1 MGRLCALAVVLGAVL
16 VQYLPELPDLKSLYA
31 ASLCLAILL
40 VVLSWLGPNRH
51 RKLSSVSSAV
61 RAQDQTEAAAD
72 LHRKRDSAEGFNTGF
87 NRGFNTGIK
96 LFRLGLFRALVVFT
110 ALLLSITWVTWRAE
124 QRLNA
129 VLALE
134 HENVVT
140 RLTFRVTSMPNDTS
154 DSLRFEAQ
162 VLEPFKAGVPT
173 FLQVSWLKTPTMP
186 EVLPGQVFRAA
197 LVLRRPHS
205 NLNPHGFD
213 YEGHLFAK
221 NIRALGRLRGLP
233 VLLAD
238 DPYASFSV
246 SIARARHVVRLGMRR
261 VTADMTYGAV
271 LIALAIGDQDSV
283 KQEHWQIFN
292 LTGITHL
299 VSISGSHVTM
309 LAAVGG
315 WLVLLI
321 MKRARWRGR
330 LLCERVPARVIATL
344 AAMLVAWLYCLLAGW
359 GVPAQRT
366 FFMLAC
372 VAASILARHT
382 LSASRV
388 LAAAAAVVVV
398 ADPWAPLATGFWLSF
413 LAVGILFAAGA
424 AGSKTLSQSSAV
436 PVSGVKVGVVEDTA
450 DQWHMQASRT
460 YLFRQYAIQFKQRTV
475 RLRQR
480 SALCMQRVKLLC
492 AEATRLQW
500 LITIAMLPVL
510 AFLFQQVSLVSPFA
524 NALAIPVLTFVVT
537 PLALALALFGLVPG
551 LGWLASASGV
561 LAHLTLEYTL
571 IPVTWLA
578 NLSWASFDVAAA
590 PFWTLALAAVGLCWA
605 LQPPGWPM
613 RRAGWCLLLPV
624 LSFEPQRPAMGS
636 WRLLAFDV
644 GQGGAVLVQTKAHH
658 ILFDTGPRQGASD
671 AGARTIVPGLRALGI
686 RRLDSIVVSH
696 ADSDHAGGLFAVLKA
711 LPVRTLYSSFS
722 FQDWLRRAPPA
733 SVSAILK
740 KESMQLLPCERG
752 RYWEWDGVRFEFLHP
767 SKAQPELAKS
777 VPVRPGKVR
786 PSKNAQSCVLHVQGS
801 HHSALLP
808 GDIGVKQEGLLLER
822 QFEEQRGFKQQVS
835 NQSSSKQQGSKQSN
849 LEHRIPAKP
858 AEIQL
863 SALFADLVVVAHHGS
878 DTSSSQRFVQQ
889 LGAQHAIAQVGYL
902 NRFAHPHPSIKQRW
916 LQAKANFWQTDRH
929 GAILA
934 RSTPGGL
941 SVQPYSQLRQ
951 RYWHQRL
958 P

>member
-1 MGRLCALAVVLGAVL
+1 MGRLCALAIVLGAVL
-16 VQYLPELPDLKSLYA
+16 VQSSPRLPALESLYA
-31 ASLCLAILL
+31 ASFCVAGLLALLCLLQRGGDKKQTNKIKRAGQTLRRPTVVLL
-40 VVLSWLGPNRH
+40 V
-51 RKLSSVSSAV
+51 
-61 RAQDQTEAAAD
+61 
-72 LHRKRDSAEGFNTGF
+72 
-87 NRGFNTGIK
+87 
-96 LFRLGLFRALVVFT
+96 LF
-110 ALLLSITWVTWRAE
+110 LSITWVTWRAE
-124 QRLNA
+124 QRLSV

-140 RLTFRVTSMPNDTS
+140 RLTFRVTSLPNDTS
-154 DSLRFEAQ
+154 ESLRFEAQ

-173 FLQVSWLKTPTMP
+173 SLQVSWLKTPTMP
-186 EVLPGQVFRAA
+186 QVLPGQVFRAA

-221 NIRALGRLRGLP
+221 NIRALGRVRGLP
-233 VLLAD
+233 VLLAY

-246 SIARARHVVRLGMRR
+246 SIARARQVVRAGMRR
-261 VTADMTYGAV
+261 VTAAMPYGAV

-315 WLVLLI
+315 WLMLLI

-330 LLCERVPARVIATL
+330 LFCERVPARVIATL

-372 VAASILARHT
+372 VAASILVRHT

-436 PVSGVKVGVVEDTA
+436 PASGVQVGTVEDSS
-450 DQWHMQASRT
+450 DQSSIQAGRT
-460 YLFRQYAIQFKQRTV
+460 YLFMQRVTLFRQCAV
-475 RLRQR
+475 LLRQR
-480 SALCMQRVKLLC
+480 TLLLC
-492 AEATRLQW
+492 TEATRLQW

-524 NALAIPVLTFVVT
+524 NALAIPVLTFIVT
-537 PLALALALFGLVPG
+537 PLALALALFGIVPG
-551 LGWLASASGV
+551 LGWLATASGT
-561 LAHLTLEYTL
+561 LAHLALEYTL

-578 NLSWASFDVAAA
+578 SLSWASFEVAAA
-590 PFWTLALAAVGLCWA
+590 PFWTLALAGTGLCWA
-605 LQPPGWPM
+605 LQPPGWPV
-613 RRAGWCLLLPV
+613 RWAGWCLLLPV
-624 LSFEPQRPAMGS
+624 LSFVPQRPEIGH
-636 WRLLAFDV
+636 WKLLVFDV
-644 GQGGAVLVQTKAHH
+644 GQGGAVLLQTQTHNV
-658 ILFDTGPRQGASD
+658 LFDTGPRQGASD
-671 AGARTIVPGLRALGI
+671 AGTRTLVPALRALGI
-686 RRLDSIVVSH
+686 RKLDSVVVSH
-696 ADSDHAGGLFAVLKA
+696 ADSDHAGGLLAVLKV
-711 LPVRTLYSSFS
+711 LPVGTLYSSFS
-722 FQDWLRRAPPA
+722 FQEWLRRALHA
-733 SVSAILK
+733 SAAQSLKTESLQASAVQSLK
-740 KESMQLLPCERG
+740 TESLQAHLCEHGHR
-752 RYWEWDGVRFEFLHP
+752 WDWDGVRFEFLHP
-767 SKAQPELAKS
+767 AARQPAVVPAPAVQIASPNASSARDLKLTTQTEPANTVSVRSNKS
-777 VPVRPGKVR
+777 R

-808 GDIGVKQEGLLLER
+808 GDIGVKQEQLLLER
-822 QFEEQRGFKQQVS
+822 HTSV
-835 NQSSSKQQGSKQSN
+835 
-849 LEHRIPAKP
+849 
-858 AEIQL
+858 L
-863 SALFADLVVVAHHGS
+863 SANLVVVAHHGS
-878 DTSSSQRFVQQ
+878 DTSSSPRFVQQ
-889 LGAQHAIAQVGYL
+889 LEAQHAIAQVGYL
-902 NRFAHPHPSIKQRW
+902 NRFGHPHPVIKQRW
-916 LQAKANFWQTDRH
+916 LGAKAKFWQTDRH

-934 RSTPGGL
+934 RSTPAGL

>member
-1 MGRLCALAVVLGAVL
+1 MGRLCALAIVLGAVL
-16 VQYLPELPDLKSLYA
+16 VQYSPGLPALKSLYA
-31 ASLCLAILL
+31 ASLCVAGLLALLCLLQRDGDKKQTNKIKRAGQMLRQPAVVLL
-40 VVLSWLGPNRH
+40 V
-51 RKLSSVSSAV
+51 
-61 RAQDQTEAAAD
+61 
-72 LHRKRDSAEGFNTGF
+72 
-87 NRGFNTGIK
+87 
-96 LFRLGLFRALVVFT
+96 LF
-110 ALLLSITWVTWRAE
+110 LSITWVTWRAE
-124 QRLNA
+124 QRLSA

-140 RLTFRVTSMPNDTS
+140 RLTFRVTSLPNDTS
-154 DSLRFEAQ
+154 ESLRFEAQ
-162 VLEPFKAGVPT
+162 VLKPFKAGVPT
-173 FLQVSWLKTPTMP
+173 SLQVSWLKTPTMP
-186 EVLPGQVFRAA
+186 QVLPGQVLRAA

-221 NIRALGRLRGLP
+221 NIRALGRVRGLP

-238 DPYASFSV
+238 EPYASFSV
-246 SIARARHVVRLGMRR
+246 SIARARHIVREGMRR
-261 VTADMTYGAV
+261 VTAAMPFGAV

-315 WLVLLI
+315 WLMLLI

-372 VAASILARHT
+372 VAASILVRHT

-424 AGSKTLSQSSAV
+424 AGSKMLAQSSAV
-436 PVSGVKVGVVEDTA
+436 PASGVQVGIVEDPPN
-450 DQWHMQASRT
+450 QSSIQASRT
-460 YLFRQYAIQFKQRTV
+460 YLFRQHLTPFRQHAIQFKQRTV
-475 RLRQR
+475 LIRQR
-480 SALCMQRVKLLC
+480 AALCMQRVKLLC

-537 PLALALALFGLVPG
+537 PLALALALFGIVPG
-551 LGWLASASGV
+551 LGWLATASGV
-561 LAHLTLEYTL
+561 LAHWALECTL

-590 PFWTLALAAVGLCWA
+590 PFWTLALAAAGLCWA
-605 LQPPGWPM
+605 LQPPGWPA
-613 RRAGWCLLLPV
+613 RWAGWCLLLPV
-624 LSFEPQRPAMGS
+624 LFYEPQRPALGH
-636 WRLLAFDV
+636 WKLLAFDV
-644 GQGGAVLVQTKAHH
+644 GQGGAVLLQTQTHNV
-658 ILFDTGPRQGASD
+658 LFDTGPRQGASD
-671 AGARTIVPGLRALGI
+671 AGTRTLVPAMRTLGI
-686 RRLDSIVVSH
+686 RKIESVVVSH
-696 ADSDHAGGLFAVLKA
+696 ADSDHAGGLLAVLKA
-711 LPVRTLYSSFS
+711 LPVGTLYSSFS
-722 FQDWLRRAPPA
+722 FQEWLRHASPA

-752 RYWEWDGVRFEFLHP
+752 RYWDWDGVRFEFLHP
-767 SKAQPELAKS
+767 SKAQSEPPIT
-777 VPVRPGKVR
+777 VPVRPSKVR
-786 PSKNAQSCVLHVQGS
+786 PSKNAQSCVLHVQGA

-808 GDIGVKQEGLLLER
+808 GDIGVKQEQLLLER
-822 QFEEQRGFKQQVS
+822 HASEQRAPVQHVLAQ
-835 NQSSSKQQGSKQSN
+835 
-849 LEHRIPAKP
+849 PALAQRQAVHTTQATP
-858 AEIQL
+858 A
-863 SALFADLVVVAHHGS
+863 ALTADLVVVAHHGS
-878 DTSSSQRFVQQ
+878 DTSSSSRFVQQ
-889 LGAQHAIAQVGYL
+889 LGAQHAIVQTGYL
-902 NRFAHPHPSIKQRW
+902 NRFGHPHPVIKQRW
-916 LQAKANFWQTDRH
+916 VEAKVTFWQTDRH

-934 RSTPGGL
+934 SSTPAGL
-941 SVQPYSQLRQ
+941 SVQAYSQLRQ

>member
-1 MGRLCALAVVLGAVL
+1 MGRLCALAIVLGAVL
-16 VQYLPELPDLKSLYA
+16 VQYLPELPNLKSLFA
-31 ASLCLAILL
+31 ASLCLASLL
-40 VVLSWLGPNRH
+40 VVLSWQGSYRQ
-51 RKLSSVSSAV
+51 RQLSSVSSAV
-61 RAQDQTEAAAD
+61 RGQDKVKAAAD
-72 LHRKRDSAEGFNTGF
+72 LHQTTDLHHKRDSEAGF
-87 NRGFNTGIK
+87 NRAIES
-96 LFRLGLFRALVVFT
+96 FRLGLLRVLVVFT
-110 ALLLSITWVTWRAE
+110 ALLLSLTWATWRAE
-124 QRLNA
+124 SRLAA
-129 VLALE
+129 VLSSDL
-134 HENVVT
+134 ENVVT
-140 RLTFRVTSMPNDTS
+140 RLTFRVTSLPNDTS
-154 DSLRFEAQ
+154 ESLRFEAQ
-162 VLEPFKAGVPT
+162 VLKPLAAGVPT
-173 FLQVSWLKTPTMP
+173 ALQVSWLKTPTIP
-186 EVLPGQVFRAA
+186 QVLPGQVFRAA
-197 LVLRRPHS
+197 LVLRRPHG

-221 NIRALGRLRGLP
+221 NIRALGRVRGLP

-238 DPYASFSV
+238 DPYASFTV
-246 SIARARHVVRLGMRR
+246 SIARARHYVRLGMRR

-315 WLVLLI
+315 WLMLLI

-330 LLCERVPARVIATL
+330 LLCERIPARVIATL

-372 VAASILARHT
+372 VAVSILVRHT
-382 LSASRV
+382 MSASRV
-388 LAAAAAVVVV
+388 LAAAAAIVVV

-424 AGSKTLSQSSAV
+424 AGSKRLEQSSAV
-436 PVSGVKVGVVEDTA
+436 RVSGAQAGFVEDSA
-450 DQWHMQASRT
+450 DPLSTQASRA
-460 YLFRQYAIQFKQRTV
+460 YLYWQRFRL
-475 RLRQR
+475 LRQR
-480 SALCMQRVKLLC
+480 VVLCMQSVKILC
-492 AEATRLQW
+492 IEAARLQW

-551 LGWLASASGV
+551 LGWLATASGV
-561 LAHLTLEYTL
+561 LAHWALECTL

-590 PFWTLALAAVGLCWA
+590 PSWTLVLAGAGLCWA
-605 LQPPGWPM
+605 LQPPGWPV
-613 RRAGWCLLLPV
+613 RWAGWCLLLPV
-624 LSFEPQRPAMGS
+624 LSFEPQRPASGH

-644 GQGGAVLVQTKAHH
+644 GQGGAVLLQTQSHD

-671 AGARTIVPGLRALGI
+671 AGARTLVPALRALSV
-686 RRLDSIVVSH
+686 RKLDSVVVSH
-696 ADSDHAGGLFAVLKA
+696 ADNDHAGGLLAVLKT

-722 FQDWLRRAPPA
+722 FQEWLRRASPDGA
-733 SVSAILK
+733 SSSLK
-740 KESMQLLPCERG
+740 TESLQARLCERG
-752 RYWEWDGVRFEFLHP
+752 HRWEWDGVRFEFLHP
-767 SKAQPELAKS
+767 EARQPAV
-777 VPVRPGKVR
+777 VPMRTRKVR
-786 PSKNAQSCVLHVQGS
+786 SSKNAQSCVLHIQGS

-808 GDIGVKQEGLLLER
+808 GDIGVKQEELLLGR
-822 QFEEQRGFKQQVS
+822 QFAEQSGSTQQVS
-835 NQSSSKQQGSKQSN
+835 NQSALQQ
-849 LEHRIPAKP
+849 LMPAKL
-858 AEIQL
+858 AEIQPSVL
-863 SALFADLVVVAHHGS
+863 SADLVVVAHHGS

-929 GAILA
+929 GAVVA
-934 RSTPGGL
+934 NSTPAGL
-941 SVQPYSQLRQ
+941 SVQHYSQLRQ

>member
-1 MGRLCALAVVLGAVL
+1 MGRLCALAIVLGAVL
-16 VQYLPELPDLKSLYA
+16 VQSSPRLPALESLYA
-31 ASLCLAILL
+31 ASFCVAGLLAVLCLLRRGGDKKQSNKIKRAGQTLRRPTVVLL
-40 VVLSWLGPNRH
+40 V
-51 RKLSSVSSAV
+51 
-61 RAQDQTEAAAD
+61 
-72 LHRKRDSAEGFNTGF
+72 
-87 NRGFNTGIK
+87 
-96 LFRLGLFRALVVFT
+96 LF
-110 ALLLSITWVTWRAE
+110 LSITWVTWRAE
-124 QRLNA
+124 QRLSA

-140 RLTFRVTSMPNDTS
+140 RLTFRVTSLPNDTS
-154 DSLRFEAQ
+154 ESVRFEAQ
-162 VLEPFKAGVPT
+162 VLEPLKAGVPAS
-173 FLQVSWLKTPTMP
+173 LQVSWLKTPTMP
-186 EVLPGQVFRAA
+186 QVLPGQVFRAA

-221 NIRALGRLRGLP
+221 NIRALGRVRGLP

-246 SIARARHVVRLGMRR
+246 SIARARQVVRAGMRR
-261 VTADMTYGAV
+261 VTANMPYGAV

-315 WLVLLI
+315 WLMLLI

-330 LLCERVPARVIATL
+330 LFCERVPARVIATL

-372 VAASILARHT
+372 VAASILVRHT

-388 LAAAAAVVVV
+388 LAAAAAVVMV

-436 PVSGVKVGVVEDTA
+436 PASGVQVGTVEDSS
-450 DQWHMQASRT
+450 DQSSIQAGQT
-460 YLFRQYAIQFKQRTV
+460 YLFMQRVTLFRQCAV
-475 RLRQR
+475 LLRQR
-480 SALCMQRVKLLC
+480 TLLLC
-492 AEATRLQW
+492 TEATRLQW

-537 PLALALALFGLVPG
+537 PLALALALFGIVPG
-551 LGWLASASGV
+551 LGWLAMTSGT
-561 LAHLTLEYTL
+561 LAHLALEYTL

-578 NLSWASFDVAAA
+578 SLSWASFEVAAA
-590 PFWTLALAAVGLCWA
+590 PFWTLALAGAGLCWA
-605 LQPPGWPM
+605 LQPPGWPV
-613 RRAGWCLLLPV
+613 RWAGWCLLLPV
-624 LSFEPQRPAMGS
+624 LSFVPQRPEIGH
-636 WRLLAFDV
+636 WKLLAFDV
-644 GQGGAVLVQTKAHH
+644 GQGGAVLLQTQTHNV
-658 ILFDTGPRQGASD
+658 LFDTGPRQGASD
-671 AGARTIVPGLRALGI
+671 AGTRTLVPALRALGI
-686 RRLDSIVVSH
+686 RKLDSVVVSH
-696 ADSDHAGGLFAVLKA
+696 ADSDHAGGLLAVLKA
-711 LPVRTLYSSFS
+711 LPVGTLYSSFS
-722 FQDWLRRAPPA
+722 FQEWLRRALHT
-733 SVSAILK
+733 SAAQSLK
-740 KESMQLLPCERG
+740 TESLQAHLCEHGHR
-752 RYWEWDGVRFEFLHP
+752 WDWDGVRFEFLHP
-767 SKAQPELAKS
+767 AARQPAVVPTQAVQIASPNASSARDLKPTTQTEPANTVSVRSNKS
-777 VPVRPGKVR
+777 RL
-786 PSKNAQSCVLHVQGS
+786 SKNAQSCVLHVQGS

-808 GDIGVKQEGLLLER
+808 GDIGVKQEQLLLER
-822 QFEEQRGFKQQVS
+822 HTSV
-835 NQSSSKQQGSKQSN
+835 
-849 LEHRIPAKP
+849 
-858 AEIQL
+858 L
-863 SALFADLVVVAHHGS
+863 SANLVVVAHHGS
-878 DTSSSQRFVQQ
+878 DTSSSSRFVQQ
-889 LGAQHAIAQVGYL
+889 LEAQHAIAQVGYL
-902 NRFAHPHPSIKQRW
+902 NRFGHPHPAIKQRW
-916 LQAKANFWQTDRH
+916 LEAKAKFWQTDRH

-934 RSTPGGL
+934 RSTPAGL
-941 SVQPYSQLRQ
+941 SVQPYSEIRQ

>member
-1 MGRLCALAVVLGAVL
+1 MGRLCALAVVLGSVL

-31 ASLCLAILL
+31 ANLGLASLL
-40 VVLSWLGPNRH
+40 VMLSWLGPNRH

-72 LHRKRDSAEGFNTGF
+72 LDRKRDSEAGF
-87 NRGFNTGIK
+87 NRGIK

-124 QRLNA
+124 LRLA
-129 VLALE
+129 AKLSAA

-154 DSLRFEAQ
+154 ESLRFEAQ
-162 VLEPFKAGVPT
+162 VLEPLKAGVPT
-173 FLQVSWLKTPTMP
+173 SLQVSWLKTPTMP
-186 EVLPGQVFRAA
+186 QVLPGQVFRAA

-205 NLNPHGFD
+205 NLNPHGLD

-221 NIRALGRLRGLP
+221 NIRALGRVRGLP
-233 VLLAD
+233 VLLVD

-246 SIARARHVVRLGMRR
+246 SIARARFYVREGMRR

-315 WLVLLI
+315 WLVLLT
-321 MKRARWRGR
+321 MKRVRWRGR

-424 AGSKTLSQSSAV
+424 AGSKTLSQNKVV
-436 PVSGVKVGVVEDTA
+436 PALGVQVGIVEDPA
-450 DQWHMQASRT
+450 DQSHIQASRT
-460 YLFRQYAIQFKQRTV
+460 YLFRQRVTLCWQRAA
-475 RLRQR
+475 LFRQR
-480 SALCMQRVKLLC
+480 AKRLC

-537 PLALALALFGLVPG
+537 PLALVLALFGLVPG
-551 LGWLASASGV
+551 LGWLATASGV
-561 LAHLTLEYTL
+561 LAHWALEHTL

-590 PFWTLALAAVGLCWA
+590 PFWTLALAAAGLCWA

-613 RRAGWCLLLPV
+613 RWAGWCLLLPV

-644 GQGGAVLVQTKAHH
+644 GQGGAVLMQTQTHN

-671 AGARTIVPGLRALGI
+671 AGTRTIVPGLRALGI
-686 RRLDSIVVSH
+686 RKLDSVVVSH
-696 ADSDHAGGLFAVLKA
+696 ADSDHAGGLLAVLKT
-711 LPVRTLYSSFS
+711 LPVRKLYSSFS
-722 FQDWLRRAPPA
+722 FQDWLRRKPPEGA
-733 SVSAILK
+733 SPSLK
-740 KESMQLLPCERG
+740 TESLQARFCERG
-752 RYWEWDGVRFEFLHP
+752 HHWDWDGVRFEFLHP
-767 SKAQPELAKS
+767 AARQAAVVPTRASKT
-777 VPVRPGKVR
+777 R
-786 PSKNAQSCVLHVQGS
+786 PSKNAQSCVLHVQGV

-808 GDIGVKQEGLLLER
+808 GDIGIKQEELLLDR
-822 QFEEQRGFKQQVS
+822 QFAA
-835 NQSSSKQQGSKQSN
+835 QSGSLQ
-849 LEHRIPAKP
+849 P
-858 AEIQL
+858 
-863 SALFADLVVVAHHGS
+863 SALSADLVVVAHHGS
-878 DTSSSQRFVQQ
+878 DTSSSQRFVQR

-902 NRFAHPHPSIKQRW
+902 NRFAHPHPLIKQRW

-934 RSTPGGL
+934 RSTSAGL

>member
-1 MGRLCALAVVLGAVL
+1 MGRLCALAIVLGAVL
-16 VQYLPELPDLKSLYA
+16 VQSSPRLPALESLYA
-31 ASLCLAILL
+31 ASFGVAGLLTLLCLLQRDGDKKQTNKIKRAGQMLRQPTVVLL
-40 VVLSWLGPNRH
+40 V
-51 RKLSSVSSAV
+51 
-61 RAQDQTEAAAD
+61 
-72 LHRKRDSAEGFNTGF
+72 
-87 NRGFNTGIK
+87 
-96 LFRLGLFRALVVFT
+96 LF
-110 ALLLSITWVTWRAE
+110 LSITWVTWRAE
-124 QRLNA
+124 QRLSA

-140 RLTFRVTSMPNDTS
+140 RLTFRVTSLPNDTS
-154 DSLRFEAQ
+154 ESLRFEAE

-173 FLQVSWLKTPTMP
+173 SLQVSWLKTPTMP
-186 EVLPGQVFRAA
+186 QVLPGQVFRAA

-221 NIRALGRLRGLP
+221 NIRALGRVRGLP

-246 SIARARHVVRLGMRR
+246 SVARARQVVRAGMRR
-261 VTADMTYGAV
+261 VTAAMPYGAV

-315 WLVLLI
+315 WLMLLI

-330 LLCERVPARVIATL
+330 LFCERVPARVIATL

-372 VAASILARHT
+372 VAASILVRHT

-388 LAAAAAVVVV
+388 LAAAAAVVVL

-424 AGSKTLSQSSAV
+424 AASKTLSQSSAV
-436 PVSGVKVGVVEDTA
+436 PASGVQVGIVEDPS
-450 DQWHMQASRT
+450 DQSSIQASRAHS
-460 YLFRQYAIQFKQRTV
+460 FRQRFK
-475 RLRQR
+475 RL
-480 SALCMQRVKLLC
+480 CT
-492 AEATRLQW
+492 EATRLQW

-537 PLALALALFGLVPG
+537 PLALALALFGIVPG
-551 LGWLASASGV
+551 LGWLATASGT
-561 LAHLTLEYTL
+561 LAHLALEYTL

-578 NLSWASFDVAAA
+578 SLSWASFEVAAA
-590 PFWTLALAAVGLCWA
+590 PFWTLALAGAGLCWA
-605 LQPPGWPM
+605 LQPPGWPV
-613 RRAGWCLLLPV
+613 RWAGWCLLLPV
-624 LSFEPQRPAMGS
+624 LSFVPQRPEIGH
-636 WRLLAFDV
+636 WKLLAFDV
-644 GQGGAVLVQTKAHH
+644 GQGGAVLLQTQTHNV
-658 ILFDTGPRQGASD
+658 LFDTGPRQGASD
-671 AGARTIVPGLRALGI
+671 AGTRTLVPALRALGI
-686 RRLDSIVVSH
+686 RKLDSVVVSH
-696 ADSDHAGGLFAVLKA
+696 ADSDHAGGLLAVLKA
-711 LPVRTLYSSFS
+711 LSVGTLYSSFS
-722 FQDWLRRAPPA
+722 FQEWLRHTSPA
-733 SVSAILK
+733 SASVTLK
-740 KESMQLLPCERG
+740 KESMPLLPCERG

-767 SKAQPELAKS
+767 SATQPAVVPMPAVQTDPPNTSSARGLKSTAQPEPAKT
-777 VPVRPGKVR
+777 VPVRPNKVR

-808 GDIGVKQEGLLLER
+808 GDIGVKQEQLLLER
-822 QFEEQRGFKQQVS
+822 QLAEQRAPVQHVPDQAVLAQRHAVHTTKAT
-835 NQSSSKQQGSKQSN
+835 
-849 LEHRIPAKP
+849 PA
-858 AEIQL
+858 
-863 SALFADLVVVAHHGS
+863 ALTADLVVVAHHGS
-878 DTSSSQRFVQQ
+878 DTSSSPRFVQQ
-889 LGAQHAIAQVGYL
+889 LEAQHAIAQVGYL
-902 NRFAHPHPSIKQRW
+902 NRFGHPHPVIKQRW
-916 LQAKANFWQTDRH
+916 LEAKAKFWQTDRH

-934 RSTPGGL
+934 RSRPAGL

>member
-1 MGRLCALAVVLGAVL
+1 MGRLCALVIVLGAVL
-16 VQYLPELPDLKSLYA
+16 VQSSPRLPALKSLYA
-31 ASLCLAILL
+31 ACLCVAGLLALLCLLQRDGDKKQTNKIKRTGQMLRQPTVVLL
-40 VVLSWLGPNRH
+40 V
-51 RKLSSVSSAV
+51 
-61 RAQDQTEAAAD
+61 
-72 LHRKRDSAEGFNTGF
+72 
-87 NRGFNTGIK
+87 
-96 LFRLGLFRALVVFT
+96 LF
-110 ALLLSITWVTWRAE
+110 LSITWVTWRAE
-124 QRLNA
+124 QRLSA
-129 VLALE
+129 VLTLE

-140 RLTFRVTSMPNDTS
+140 RLTFRVTSLPNDTS
-154 DSLRFEAQ
+154 ESLRFEAQ
-162 VLEPFKAGVPT
+162 VLKPFKAGVPT
-173 FLQVSWLKTPTMP
+173 SLQVSWLKTPSMP
-186 EVLPGQVFRAA
+186 RVLPGQVFRAA

-221 NIRALGRLRGLP
+221 NIRALGRVRGLP

-238 DPYASFSV
+238 EPYASFSV
-246 SIARARHVVRLGMRR
+246 SIARARHVVREGMRR
-261 VTADMTYGAV
+261 VTAAMPFGAV

-315 WLVLLI
+315 WLMLSI

-372 VAASILARHT
+372 VAASILVRHT

-424 AGSKTLSQSSAV
+424 AGSKMLAQSSAV
-436 PVSGVKVGVVEDTA
+436 PASGVQVGIVEDPPN
-450 DQWHMQASRT
+450 QSSIQASRT
-460 YLFRQYAIQFKQRTV
+460 YLFRQHLTPFRQHAIQFKQRTV
-475 RLRQR
+475 LIRQR
-480 SALCMQRVKLLC
+480 AALCMQRVKLLC

-537 PLALALALFGLVPG
+537 PLALALALFGIVPG
-551 LGWLASASGV
+551 LGWLAMAGGV
-561 LAHLTLEYTL
+561 LAHWALECTL

-590 PFWTLALAAVGLCWA
+590 PFWTLALAAAGLCWA
-605 LQPPGWPM
+605 LQPPGWPA
-613 RRAGWCLLLPV
+613 RWAGWCLLLPV
-624 LSFEPQRPAMGS
+624 LSFEPQRPALGH
-636 WRLLAFDV
+636 WTLLAFDV
-644 GQGGAVLVQTKAHH
+644 GQGGAVLLQTQTHNV
-658 ILFDTGPRQGASD
+658 LFDTGPRQGASD
-671 AGARTIVPGLRALGI
+671 AGTRTLVPAMRTLGI
-686 RRLDSIVVSH
+686 RKIESVVVSH
-696 ADSDHAGGLFAVLKA
+696 ADSDHAGGLLAVLKA
-711 LPVRTLYSSFS
+711 LPVGTLYSSFS
-722 FQDWLRRAPPA
+722 FQEWLRHASPA

-752 RYWEWDGVRFEFLHP
+752 RYWDWDGVRFEFLHP
-767 SKAQPELAKS
+767 SKAQPEPAIT
-777 VPVRPGKVR
+777 VPVRPSKVR
-786 PSKNAQSCVLHVQGS
+786 PSKNAQSCVLHVQGA

-808 GDIGVKQEGLLLER
+808 GDIGVKQEQLLLER
-822 QFEEQRGFKQQVS
+822 HASEQHAPVLYVLAQPVLAQRQAVPTTQAT
-835 NQSSSKQQGSKQSN
+835 
-849 LEHRIPAKP
+849 PA
-858 AEIQL
+858 
-863 SALFADLVVVAHHGS
+863 ALTADLVVVAHHGS
-878 DTSSSQRFVQQ
+878 DTSSSPRFVQQ
-889 LGAQHAIAQVGYL
+889 LGAQHAIVQTGYL
-902 NRFAHPHPSIKQRW
+902 NRFGHPHPVIKQRW
-916 LQAKANFWQTDRH
+916 VEAKATFWQTDRH

-934 RSTPGGL
+934 SSTPAGL
-941 SVQPYSQLRQ
+941 SVQAYSQLRQ

-958 P
+958 H

>member
-1 MGRLCALAVVLGAVL
+1 
-16 VQYLPELPDLKSLYA
+16 
-31 ASLCLAILL
+31 
-40 VVLSWLGPNRH
+40 
-51 RKLSSVSSAV
+51 
-61 RAQDQTEAAAD
+61 
-72 LHRKRDSAEGFNTGF
+72 
-87 NRGFNTGIK
+87 
-96 LFRLGLFRALVVFT
+96 
-110 ALLLSITWVTWRAE
+110 
-124 QRLNA
+124 
-129 VLALE
+129 
-134 HENVVT
+134 
-140 RLTFRVTSMPNDTS
+140 
-154 DSLRFEAQ
+154 EAQ
-162 VLEPFKAGVPT
+162 VLKPFKAGVPT
-173 FLQVSWLKTPTMP
+173 SLQVSWLKTPTMP
-186 EVLPGQVFRAA
+186 QVLPGQVFRAA
-197 LVLRRPHS
+197 VVLRRPHS

-221 NIRALGRLRGLP
+221 NIRALGRVRGLP

-246 SIARARHVVRLGMRR
+246 SIARARQVVREGMRR
-261 VTADMTYGAV
+261 VTAAMPYGAV

-315 WLVLLI
+315 WLTLLT

-330 LLCERVPARVIATL
+330 LLCERMPARVIATL

-372 VAASILARHT
+372 VAASILVRHT

-388 LAAAAAVVVV
+388 LAAAAAIVVV

-424 AGSKTLSQSSAV
+424 AGSKTIWQSSAV
-436 PVSGVKVGVVEDTA
+436 PALGVQVGTVECLS
-450 DQWHMQASRT
+450 DQSSIQAGRT
-460 YLFRQYAIQFKQRTV
+460 YLF
-475 RLRQR
+475 
-480 SALCMQRVKLLC
+480 MQRVKLFRQC
-492 AEATRLQW
+492 AVLLRQRAILMCTEATRLQW

-537 PLALALALFGLVPG
+537 PLALALALFGIVPG
-551 LGWLASASGV
+551 MGWLATASGT
-561 LAHLTLEYTL
+561 LAHLALEYTL

-590 PFWTLALAAVGLCWA
+590 PFWTLALAGAGLCWA
-605 LQPPGWPM
+605 LQPPGWPV
-613 RRAGWCLLLPV
+613 RWAGWCLLLPV
-624 LSFEPQRPAMGS
+624 LSFEPQRPALGH
-636 WRLLAFDV
+636 WKLLALDV
-644 GQGGAVLVQTKAHH
+644 GQGGAVLLQTQTHH
-658 ILFDTGPRQGASD
+658 VLFDTGPRQGASD
-671 AGARTIVPGLRALGI
+671 AGARTLVPAMRALGI
-686 RRLDSIVVSH
+686 RKIDSVVVSH
-696 ADSDHAGGLFAVLKA
+696 ADSDHAGGLLAVLKA
-711 LPVRTLYSSFS
+711 LPVGTLYSSFS
-722 FQDWLRRAPPA
+722 FQEWLRHTSPA
-733 SVSAILK
+733 SASATLK

-767 SKAQPELAKS
+767 STAQPEPAKN
-777 VPVRPGKVR
+777 VPVRLSKVR

-808 GDIGVKQEGLLLER
+808 GDIGVKQEQFLLER
-822 QFEEQRGFKQQVS
+822 HAAEQRAPEQHVLAQPVLAQHHAVHTTKAT
-835 NQSSSKQQGSKQSN
+835 
-849 LEHRIPAKP
+849 PA
-858 AEIQL
+858 
-863 SALFADLVVVAHHGS
+863 ALTADLVVVAHHGS
-878 DTSSSQRFVQQ
+878 ETSSSPRFVQQ
-889 LGAQHAIAQVGYL
+889 LGAQHAIVQTGHL
-902 NRFAHPHPSIKQRW
+902 NRFGHPHPVIKQRW
-916 LQAKANFWQTDRH
+916 VEARATFWQTDRH

-934 RSTPGGL
+934 SSTPAGL
-941 SVQPYSQLRQ
+941 SVQAYSQLRQ

>member
-1 MGRLCALAVVLGAVL
+1 MGRLCALAIVLGAVL
-16 VQYLPELPDLKSLYA
+16 VQSSPRLPILESLYV
-31 ASLCLAILL
+31 ASLCVAGLLALLCLLQRDDDKKQTNKIKRAGQKLRQPTVVLL
-40 VVLSWLGPNRH
+40 V
-51 RKLSSVSSAV
+51 
-61 RAQDQTEAAAD
+61 
-72 LHRKRDSAEGFNTGF
+72 
-87 NRGFNTGIK
+87 
-96 LFRLGLFRALVVFT
+96 LF
-110 ALLLSITWVTWRAE
+110 LSITWVTWRAE
-124 QRLNA
+124 QRLSA
-129 VLALE
+129 VLGLE

-140 RLTFRVTSMPNDTS
+140 RLTFRVTSLPNDTS
-154 DSLRFEAQ
+154 ESLRFEAQ

-173 FLQVSWLKTPTMP
+173 SLQVSWLKTPTMP
-186 EVLPGQVFRAA
+186 QVLPGQVLRAA

-221 NIRALGRLRGLP
+221 NIRALGRVRGLP

-246 SIARARHVVRLGMRR
+246 GIARARHVVRAGMRR
-261 VTADMTYGAV
+261 VTAAMPYGAV

-315 WLVLLI
+315 WLMLLI
-321 MKRARWRGR
+321 MKRARWRGH

-372 VAASILARHT
+372 VAVSILVRHT

-388 LAAAAAVVVV
+388 LAAAAAIVVV

-424 AGSKTLSQSSAV
+424 AGSKTLEQSRAV
-436 PVSGVKVGVVEDTA
+436 RASGAQVGVVQAPSEPLSL
-450 DQWHMQASRT
+450 HASRS
-460 YLFRQYAIQFKQRTV
+460 YSYGQRAK
-475 RLRQR
+475 RL
-480 SALCMQRVKLLC
+480 CI
-492 AEATRLQW
+492 EATRLQW
-500 LITIAMLPVL
+500 LITISMLPVL

-537 PLALALALFGLVPG
+537 PLALALALFGIVPG
-551 LGWLASASGV
+551 LGWLAMASGT
-561 LAHLTLEYTL
+561 LAHLALEYTL

-578 NLSWASFDVAAA
+578 KLSWASFDVAAA
-590 PFWTLALAAVGLCWA
+590 PFWTLALAAAGLCWT

-613 RRAGWCLLLPV
+613 RWAGWCLLLPV
-624 LSFEPQRPAMGS
+624 LSFQPQRPALGS
-636 WRLLAFDV
+636 WRLLAFDI
-644 GQGGAVLVQTKAHH
+644 GQGGAVLVQTQTHD

-686 RRLDSIVVSH
+686 RKLNSVVVSH
-696 ADSDHAGGLFAVLKA
+696 ADSDHAGGLLAVLKA
-711 LPVRTLYSSFS
+711 LSIGTLYSSFS
-722 FQDWLRRAPPA
+722 FQDWLRRAPPEGA
-733 SVSAILK
+733 SPALK
-740 KESMQLLPCERG
+740 TEFLQAHLCERG
-752 RYWEWDGVRFEFLHP
+752 HRWDWDGVQFEFLHP
-767 SKAQPELAKS
+767 AARQLAVMPTPARKT
-777 VPVRPGKVR
+777 R
-786 PSKNAQSCVLHVQGS
+786 PSKNAQSCVLHIQGL

-808 GDIGVKQEGLLLER
+808 GDIGVKQEDLLLER
-822 QFEEQRGFKQQVS
+822 HAAVLTA
-835 NQSSSKQQGSKQSN
+835 N
-849 LEHRIPAKP
+849 
-858 AEIQL
+858 
-863 SALFADLVVVAHHGS
+863 LVVVAHHGS
-878 DTSSSQRFVQQ
+878 DTSSSPRFVQQ
-889 LGAQHAIAQVGYL
+889 LGAQHAIVQTGYL
-902 NRFAHPHPSIKQRW
+902 NRFGHPHPSIKKRW

-934 RSTPGGL
+934 RSTPAGL
-941 SVQPYSQLRQ
+941 SVQAYSQLRQ

>member
-1 MGRLCALAVVLGAVL
+1 MGRLVALSIVLGAVL
-16 VQYLPELPDLKSLYA
+16 TQVLPQLPSFKLLCA
-31 ASLCLAILL
+31 ACLGLAL
-40 VVLSWLGPNRH
+40 VLGVGFVRRRRWLWQPA
-51 RKLSSVSSAV
+51 LVCMAFMLSVSWA
-61 RAQDQTEAAAD
+61 
-72 LHRKRDSAEGFNTGF
+72 
-87 NRGFNTGIK
+87 
-96 LFRLGLFRALVVFT
+96 
-110 ALLLSITWVTWRAE
+110 TWRAE
-124 QRLNA
+124 QRLSD
-129 VLALE
+129 ALGMS

-140 RLTFRVTSMPNDTS
+140 RLTFRVTSLPNDSS

-162 VLEPFKAGVPT
+162 VLEPSKAEVPR
-173 FLQVSWLKTPTMP
+173 FLQVSWLKISGMP
-186 EVLPGQVFRAA
+186 SVLPGQTFRAA
-197 LVLRRPHS
+197 LVLRRPHAL
-205 NLNPHGFD
+205 LNSHGFD

-221 NIRALGRLRGLP
+221 NIRALARVRGKP

-238 DPYASFSV
+238 APYASFSV
-246 SIARARHVVRLGMRR
+246 SVARARHHIREAMRR
-261 VTADMTYGAV
+261 VTADQRYGAV

-315 WLVLLI
+315 WLTLFM
-321 MKRARWRGR
+321 MKRVRWRGR
-330 LLCERVPARVIATL
+330 LLCERIPARVVATL
-344 AAMLVAWLYCLLAGW
+344 VAMLVAWLYCLLAGW

-372 VAASILARHT
+372 VAVSILVRHT

-388 LAAAAAVVVV
+388 LAAAAAVVVL

-424 AGSKTLSQSSAV
+424 AGSARHKVASA
-436 PVSGVKVGVVEDTA
+436 A
-450 DQWHMQASRT
+450 QHA
-460 YLFRQYAIQFKQRTV
+460 KQ
-475 RLRQR
+475 
-480 SALCMQRVKLLC
+480 LC
-492 AEATRLQW
+492 AEASRLQW
-500 LITIAMLPVL
+500 LITIAMLPIL

-537 PLALALALFGLVPG
+537 PLALALAFFGIVPG
-551 LGWLASASGV
+551 LGWLATASGV
-561 LAHLTLEYTL
+561 LAHSALEYTL

-590 PFWTLALAAVGLCWA
+590 PFWTLALAGAGLIWA
-605 LQPPGWPM
+605 LHPPGWPM
-613 RRAGWCLLLPV
+613 RWAGWCLLVPV
-624 LSFEPQRPAMGS
+624 LSFEPPRPAWGN

-644 GQGGAVLVQTKAHH
+644 GQGGAVLVQTQTHD

-671 AGARTIVPGLRALGI
+671 AGARTIVPGLRALGV
-686 RRLDSIVVSH
+686 RQLDSVVVSH
-696 ADSDHAGGLFAVLKA
+696 ADSDHAGGLLTVLKA
-711 LPVRTLYSSFS
+711 LPVGTLYSSFA
-722 FQDWLRRAPPA
+722 FQEWLGLALPAGVLA
-733 SVSAILK
+733 SVKI
-740 KESMQLLPCERG
+740 ESLQARLCERG
-752 RYWEWDGVRFEFLHP
+752 HHWDWDGVRFEFLHP
-767 SKAQPELAKS
+767 AARQSAVMSTRASKT
-777 VPVRPGKVR
+777 R
-786 PSKNAQSCVLHVQGS
+786 PSKNAQSCVLHIQGL

-808 GDIGVKQEGLLLER
+808 GDIGVKQEELLLER
-822 QFEEQRGFKQQVS
+822 QFAEVSGSPQQVS
-835 NQSSSKQQGSKQSN
+835 NQSGSKQQVLNQSDSLQQVSNQSDLKQ
-849 LEHRIPAKP
+849 LMLAKP
-858 AEIQL
+858 AEIKPSVL
-863 SALFADLVVVAHHGS
+863 TADLVVVAHHGS

-934 RSTPGGL
+934 RSMPAGL